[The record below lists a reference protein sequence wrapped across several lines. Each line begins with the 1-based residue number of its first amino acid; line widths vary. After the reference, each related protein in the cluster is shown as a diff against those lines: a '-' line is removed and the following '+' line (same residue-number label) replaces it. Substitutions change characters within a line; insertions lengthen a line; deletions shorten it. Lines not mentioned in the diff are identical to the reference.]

1 MGQGQS
7 SSGPANS
14 SGNPRHELT
23 GRPDD
28 RPDAGRRNGGPESRL
43 TDSGSWSSDRISLLV
58 VCGLLLLAVGLVFGQ
73 TAGFDFVNY
82 DDNAGVY
89 ENRLV
94 TGELTPRD
102 LLGVFTDRHV
112 ESTVP
117 LTYISHILVWHVLG
131 HDAGVHHLTNVLL
144 HAATAILLFL
154 VLWRMTGQL
163 WPSALVAAI
172 FAIHPLRAES
182 VAWVTERKDVLSG
195 LLFMLTLA
203 AYLRY
208 VRQRFALGR
217 YLVVLACFILGL
229 AAKPMAVALPF
240 LLLLLDYWPLGRMN
254 KTEPDIPTR
263 FSIPMRLILEKI
275 PMLVISCLF
284 CLLNIHGRTAGAL
297 AANQQYSVGWRIG
310 NAMISYVTYM
320 GQFFCPLG
328 LAPHYPRRTVLPPWQ
343 IAVAVLLLVS
353 ITAIALRWR
362 RQRPYLLIGWL
373 WYIGMLAPVIGL
385 VQFGLQAEA
394 DRFTYLPQIGLTIA
408 LAWAAADACRAWPRF
423 RPIWAI
429 TATCAVIIL
438 AISAWRQTSYWR
450 DSQTLWTHTLAC
462 NPRNSLAHN
471 DLGIVLASSGRTD
484 EAIEH
489 YRTALEIKP
498 DYPDAHNNLGI
509 ALASRGQIDEAIA
522 HYRKALE
529 INPDYALAHNNLG
542 IALANC
548 GQIDEAISQFRKA
561 LEIDPDYAEAQAD
574 LGNVL
579 AHRGRTNEAILCYE
593 RALQLKPGFASAHN
607 GLGNAL
613 SDLGRADEAE
623 RHFQKALEIDPS
635 FAEAHNNLGMVLIR
649 CGRVDEAVA
658 EFRKAIQSKP
668 DFAEAHANLGL
679 TLNSQ
684 GRIDEA
690 AAEFRKALE
699 LKPDFAEVHGN
710 LGAIL
715 YLQGKLAEAIA
726 HFQRHVELDPASESA
741 RRNFAL
747 AVGRLRGPPAA
758 LAHWRWWIDFYPDDA
773 GLLSDAAYQLAAGAD
788 ASLRNGK
795 EAVELALKAVVLT
808 GEQEPAALGTLAAAY
823 AEAGRFPEAVQTA
836 RRAADLAA
844 RQKKPD
850 LAESIKAKIVLYEAG
865 KPYHETRESD

>member
-1 MGQGQS
+1 L
-7 SSGPANS
+7 P
-14 SGNPRHELT
+14 
-23 GRPDD
+23 
-28 RPDAGRRNGGPESRL
+28 
-43 TDSGSWSSDRISLLV
+43 DSGSCISDRISLLV

-94 TGELTPRD
+94 TGKLSLQS
-102 LLGVFTDRHV
+102 LLGAFTDRHV

-117 LTYISHILVWHVLG
+117 LTYISHMLVWRLLG
-131 HDAGVHHLTNVLL
+131 HEAAVHHLTNVFL

-154 VLWRMTGQL
+154 VLWRMTGHL
-163 WPSALVAAI
+163 WPSALVAAV

-229 AAKPMAVALPF
+229 AAKPMAVTLPF

-254 KTEPDIPTR
+254 KTEPGMPTR
-263 FSIPMRLILEKI
+263 FSIPKRLILEKI
-275 PMLVISCLF
+275 PMLAIACLF
-284 CLLNIHGRTAGAL
+284 CLMNIHGRTAGAL

-310 NAMISYVTYM
+310 NALISYVTYM

-328 LAPHYPRRTVLPPWQ
+328 LAPHYPRRPVLPPWQ
-343 IAVAVLLLVS
+343 IVVAVLLLVS
-353 ITAIALRWR
+353 ITVLALRWR

-373 WYIGMLAPVIGL
+373 WYIGMLVPVIGL

-394 DRFTYLPQIGLTIA
+394 DRFTYLPQIGLMIA
-408 LAWAAADACRAWPRF
+408 LAWTAADACHAWPRF
-423 RPIWAI
+423 RRIWAI
-429 TATCAVIIL
+429 TAACAVIIL

-462 NPRNSLAHN
+462 NARNSLAHN
-471 DLGIVLASSGRTD
+471 DLGLALASSGRTD

-489 YRTALEIKP
+489 YRKALEIKP
-498 DYPDAHNNLGI
+498 DYVDAHNNLGI
-509 ALASRGQIDEAIA
+509 ALASGGRIGEAIE
-522 HYRKALE
+522 HYQKALE
-529 INPDYALAHNNLG
+529 ISPDYALAQNNLG
-542 IALANC
+542 IALANR
-548 GQIDEAISQFRKA
+548 GQIDEAIEHFRKA
-561 LEIDPDYAEAQAD
+561 LEIDPDYADAQAD

-579 AHRGRTNEAILCYE
+579 ARCGRTNEAILCYE
-593 RALQLKPGFASAHN
+593 RALQLKPNFASAHN

-623 RHFQKALEIDPS
+623 RHFQKALEIDPN
-635 FAEAHNNLGMVLIR
+635 FAEAHNNLGTILNR
-649 CGRVDEAVA
+649 CDRVDEAAA
-658 EFRKAIQSKP
+658 EFQRAIQLKP
-668 DFAEAHANLGL
+668 GFAEAHANLGL
-679 TLNSQ
+679 TLNSR
-684 GRIDEA
+684 GRVDEA
-690 AAEFRKALE
+690 AAEFQRAIQ
-699 LKPDFAEVHGN
+699 LKPDFAEAHGN
-710 LGAIL
+710 LGAVL
-715 YLQGKLAEAIA
+715 YLQGKLAESIV
-726 HFQRHVELDPASESA
+726 HFQKQVELDPASKIA
-741 RRNFAL
+741 RSNFAL

-773 GLLSDAAYQLAAGAD
+773 GLLRGAAWQLAAGAD

-795 EAVELALKAVVLT
+795 EAVELALKAVDLT
-808 GEQEPAALGTLAAAY
+808 GGQEPAALGTLAAAY

-836 RRAADLAA
+836 RRAADLAT
-844 RQKKPD
+844 RQKKTE
-850 LAESIKAKIVLYEAG
+850 LAESIKTKIMLYEAG
-865 KPYHETRESD
+865 KPYHETGGSD

>member
-1 MGQGQS
+1 V
-7 SSGPANS
+7 
-14 SGNPRHELT
+14 
-23 GRPDD
+23 
-28 RPDAGRRNGGPESRL
+28 RRNGGQDSRL
-43 TDSGSWSSDRISLLV
+43 PGNGSWISDRISLLI

-82 DDNAGVY
+82 DDNTGVY
-89 ENRLV
+89 ENRVV
-94 TGELTPRD
+94 TGELSLRG
-102 LLGVFTDRHV
+102 LLGMFTDRHV

-117 LTYISHILVWHVLG
+117 LTYISHILVWHLLG
-131 HDAGVHHLTNVLL
+131 HDAAVHHLTNVFL
-144 HAATAILLFL
+144 HAATAILLLL

-195 LLFMLTLA
+195 LMFMLTLA
-203 AYLRY
+203 AYLHY

-217 YLVVLACFILGL
+217 YLVVLVCFTLGL
-229 AAKPMAVALPF
+229 AAKPMAVTLPF

-254 KTEPDIPTR
+254 KTEPDMPAR

-275 PMLVISCLF
+275 PMLVIACLF
-284 CLLNIHGRTAGAL
+284 CLINIHGRTAGAL

-320 GQFFCPLG
+320 GQFFCPLE

-343 IAVAVLLLVS
+343 IVVAVLLLVS
-353 ITAIALRWR
+353 ITAVALRWR
-362 RQRPYLLIGWL
+362 RQRPYLLVGWL
-373 WYIGMLAPVIGL
+373 WYIGMLVPVIGL

-394 DRFTYLPQIGLTIA
+394 DRFTYLPQIA
-408 LAWAAADACRAWPRF
+408 LAWAAADACRARPRF
-423 RPIWAI
+423 RRIWAI
-429 TATCAVIIL
+429 TAACAVIIL
-438 AISAWRQTSYWR
+438 AVSAWRQTSYWR
-450 DSQTLWTHTLAC
+450 DSQTLWTYALAC
-462 NPRNSLAHN
+462 NPRNSVAHN
-471 DLGIVLASSGRTD
+471 DLGIVLASSGRID

-489 YRTALEIKP
+489 YRKALEIKP

-509 ALASRGQIDEAIA
+509 ALASCGRIGEAIE
-522 HYRKALE
+522 HYEKALE
-529 INPDYALAHNNLG
+529 INPDYAIAYNNLG

-548 GQIDEAISQFRKA
+548 GRDVKAMAHFRKA

-574 LGNVL
+574 LGKVL
-579 AHRGRTNEAILCYE
+579 ARRGLTNEAILCYE
-593 RALQLKPGFASAHN
+593 RALRLKPGFASAHN
-607 GLGNAL
+607 GLGNLL

-623 RHFQKALEIDPS
+623 RHFQKALEIDPN
-635 FAEAHNNLGMVLIR
+635 FAEAHNNLGTILNR
-649 CGRVDEAVA
+649 RGRVDEAAA
-658 EFRKAIQSKP
+658 EFQRAIQLKP
-668 DFAEAHANLGL
+668 GFAQAHANLGM
-679 TLNSQ
+679 TLNSR

-690 AAEFRKALE
+690 EAEFRKALE

-715 YLQGKLAEAIA
+715 YLQDKLAEAIV
-726 HFQRHVELDPASESA
+726 HFQKHVELDPTSEIA

-773 GLLSDAAYQLAAGAD
+773 GLLRSAAWQLAAGAD

-795 EAVELALKAVVLT
+795 EAVELALRAVDLT
-808 GEQEPAALGTLAAAY
+808 GEQEPVALGTLAAAY
-823 AEAGRFPEAVQTA
+823 AESGRFPEAVQTA
-836 RRAADLAA
+836 RRAADLATQ
-844 RQKKPD
+844 QKKPE
-850 LAESIKAKIVLYEAG
+850 LAESIKTKIMLYEAG
-865 KPYHETRESD
+865 KPYHETSGSD